1 MRVSTFTRLLAILLA
16 TASVFLAISV
26 YWASQVLT
34 ELDTQDNAYNQVK
47 NAVIIELE
55 GTIEDY
61 LSAGDSQYLGQAEEQ
76 ITALQQKA
84 QLLPAD
90 IASRLTTQLEQL
102 QSDISGKYRALGKLS
117 GNELALLDNALRQ
130 MSGSASSLV
139 NYANEAE
146 QQNGSGQY
154 FRLAADYYS
163 EVSNLS
169 LYTYKLVMEYDQAVE
184 QSLMSSLNRLKTI
197 SQQIDQLPNLGL
209 MTEVDEDELFFGAEP
224 EDKALEIKAEL
235 VSWPKRF
242 ARDLSNTLEQSK
254 QRQAGMLALRGDIKA
269 ISQRIL
275 DAESLLKQQQGEVK
289 ENVFMLFGVAIGLL
303 VLLAVGVY
311 LVQFKQVLT
320 PLRQLRDGFAQLIE
334 SNELRNIESKNQN
347 TEIGEIAS
355 YFNQLIERQR
365 GEADERAEMLTMI
378 SDFMA
383 EMNRNLTEISAQ
395 AGNTFEQVEQNQ
407 SQLDSLRTLGADANH
422 INSQVADNANQTFE
436 AMNQSVAYADSMLS
450 ASSTTQQRVEQGLDS
465 LNELLTGVSDV
476 SNVIDMISSIA
487 EQTNLL
493 ALNAAIESARAGE
506 HGRGFAVVADEVR
519 KLAQQTQASLTDIH
533 QQLDALSDNSNKVS
547 TQISALADEAQQ
559 QTTHA
564 QELKRNSEGVA
575 ESAQSANQV
584 AAHAM
589 ELANQQSDLLDTFGH
604 AMDNMKGQV
613 NSSHQQVQQIQQSL
627 KEKMHEIR
635 STLGLA

>member
-1 MRVSTFTRLLAILLA
+1 
-16 TASVFLAISV
+16 
-26 YWASQVLT
+26 
-34 ELDTQDNAYNQVK
+34 
-47 NAVIIELE
+47 
-55 GTIEDY
+55 
-61 LSAGDSQYLGQAEEQ
+61 
-76 ITALQQKA
+76 
-84 QLLPAD
+84 
-90 IASRLTTQLEQL
+90 
-102 QSDISGKYRALGKLS
+102 
-117 GNELALLDNALRQ
+117 
-130 MSGSASSLV
+130 
-139 NYANEAE
+139 
-146 QQNGSGQY
+146 
-154 FRLAADYYS
+154 
-163 EVSNLS
+163 
-169 LYTYKLVMEYDQAVE
+169 
-184 QSLMSSLNRLKTI
+184 
-197 SQQIDQLPNLGL
+197 
-209 MTEVDEDELFFGAEP
+209 
-224 EDKALEIKAEL
+224 
-235 VSWPKRF
+235 
-242 ARDLSNTLEQSK
+242 
-254 QRQAGMLALRGDIKA
+254 MLALRGDIKA

-383 EMNRNLTEISAQ
+383 EMNRNLAEISAQ

-533 QQLDALSDNSNKVS
+533 KQLDALSDNSNKVS

>member
-76 ITALQQKA
+76 ITALQQKS
-84 QLLPAD
+84 QLLPPN
-90 IASRLTTQLEQL
+90 IAAQLNTQLERL

-224 EDKALEIKAEL
+224 EDKVLEIKAEL

-242 ARDLSNTLEQSK
+242 ARDLNNTLEQSK

-303 VLLAVGVY
+303 VLLALGVY

-383 EMNRNLTEISAQ
+383 EMNRNLAEISAQ

-533 QQLDALSDNSNKVS
+533 KQLDALSDNSNKVS